1 LGVDLEAAHLYL
13 KGSHFVKTP
22 KLVNDTFC
30 PLLSLSLSLL
40 AYAYLD
46 D

>member
-1 LGVDLEAAHLYL
+1 LYL

-22 KLVNDTFC
+22 KLINDTFF